1 MNAELVA
8 GGQTRMIIPTVF
20 RDDYLGALRRL
31 TRSDD
36 PSILIKAL
44 RFTHDY
50 TANIDFSSVRVA
62 TEQLSDT
69 NAFDDPDGQARLRQ
83 PAATPAIA
91 SRRTVPPGAAL
102 RSTPTAAPRVTR
114 GAHGLGR

>member
-1 MNAELVA
+1 MMNAELVA
-8 GGQTRMIIPTVF
+8 GGEARMIIPTVF

-69 NAFDDPDGQARLRQ
+69 NALTTQTARHAYVNQRPPQ
-83 PAATPAIA
+83 PSRAAGR
-91 SRRTVPPGAAL
+91 SRPE
-102 RSTPTAAPRVTR
+102 PR
-114 GAHGLGR
+114 